1 MSQKPNTPRQI
12 LKGSLHAYSDQGS
25 EGTHWLFIDENAT
38 GADAWHSLEKGD
50 VLQVFNDKARKDVIF
65 EGEINL
71 DTEIGKRPN
80 PHFPTWILQWVD
92 RVGTVHGLQTGVEPD
107 AWAKMFVDEKP
118 AILIPAKPA
127 RKF

>member
-1 MSQKPNTPRQI
+1 M
-12 LKGSLHAYSDQGS
+12 AFSDQGS
-25 EGTHWLFIDENAT
+25 EGTHWMFVDENVSGTDGWRAL
-38 GADAWHSLEKGD
+38 HKGD
-50 VLQVFNDKARKDVIF
+50 VLQVFNDAARKQVIF

-80 PHFPTWILQWVD
+80 PHFPSWILQWVD
-92 RVGTVHGLQTGVEPD
+92 SVGTVHGLQTGVNPD

-118 AILIPAKPA
+118 AILIPANPG